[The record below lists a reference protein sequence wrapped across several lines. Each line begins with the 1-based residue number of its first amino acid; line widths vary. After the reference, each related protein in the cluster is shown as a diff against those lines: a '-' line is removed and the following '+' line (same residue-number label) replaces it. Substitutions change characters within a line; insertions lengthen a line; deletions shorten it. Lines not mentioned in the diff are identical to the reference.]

1 MVEVRTQALAGR
13 CGWCYVA
20 LIPAALLHAQFV
32 HVDLWGFLDAG
43 QAEQWNR
50 IARVKLHQYQQ
61 LNKAQDASSTE
72 VQPSAVTDAEPHAQ
86 HLNMMVKQA
95 FESIISS
102 EELPRPRSHT
112 GSLEEHHLRGT
123 EPEDSDIIKPAI
135 DKVSRKLLR
144 CTVCMN
150 VIT

>member
-1 MVEVRTQALAGR
+1 M
-13 CGWCYVA
+13 
-20 LIPAALLHAQFV
+20 
-32 HVDLWGFLDAG
+32 
-43 QAEQWNR
+43 
-50 IARVKLHQYQQ
+50 
-61 LNKAQDASSTE
+61 
-72 VQPSAVTDAEPHAQ
+72 TDAEPHAQ

-102 EELPRPRSHT
+102 EELPRPRSQT

-123 EPEDSDIIKPAI
+123 EPQDSDLIKPAI

-150 VIT
+150 VIMRSTVSTQVEVLAVK